1 MKAAS
6 VLQTRREQHRTRSM
20 GGTLQVGAAA
30 AGVGAAATGVGAAA
44 AGAGTPSKASAGRAF
59 HRNFRGRSG
68 H

>member
-1 MKAAS
+1 MKEAS
-6 VLQTRREQHRTRSM
+6 ALQTRREQHRTRSM

-30 AGVGAAATGVGAAA
+30 AGVGAAA
-44 AGAGTPSKASAGRAF
+44 AGAGAVSKASAGRAF